1 VTFRNSVC
9 LPTAS
14 SSSFARCG
22 VPIRIDRSDWD
33 VRVASADDGS
43 ELAEGFIRSAPEGP
57 PLSVALAQADGVRG
71 SGRLGGMQSDPLGLT
86 SRPPVIGRV
95 ATATITLVCV
105 LVVYDGW
112 AALRLFDVVVIVVAP
127 IVAIFTSHVFS
138 SSLVQLVELGR
149 RPTVGEWLVTLRFE
163 SRFLLL
169 AVPPLVVLLV
179 LDRVGVA
186 LSDSIRGVILLE
198 ALLLG
203 FWAGLAA
210 WYAGLRGRP
219 LAGAVLAGL
228 VVSCIVLVLQVI
240 LQPGK
245 PVKGGAAARN
255 AVVTKH
261 A

>member
-1 VTFRNSVC
+1 
-9 LPTAS
+9 
-14 SSSFARCG
+14 
-22 VPIRIDRSDWD
+22 
-33 VRVASADDGS
+33 
-43 ELAEGFIRSAPEGP
+43 
-57 PLSVALAQADGVRG
+57 
-71 SGRLGGMQSDPLGLT
+71 
-86 SRPPVIGRV
+86 V

-179 LDRVGVA
+179 FDRAGVA

-198 ALLLG
+198 ALLLS

-219 LAGAVLAGL
+219 LAAAVLAGL
-228 VVSCIVLVLQVI
+228 VVSCVVLVLQVI

-245 PVKGGAAARN
+245 PVKGGVAARN